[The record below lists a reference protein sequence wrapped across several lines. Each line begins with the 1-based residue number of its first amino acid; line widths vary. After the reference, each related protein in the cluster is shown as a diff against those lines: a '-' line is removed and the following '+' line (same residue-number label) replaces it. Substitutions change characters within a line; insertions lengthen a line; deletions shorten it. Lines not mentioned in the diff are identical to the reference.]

1 MPDGQKEKGA
11 LGGGGAPPPPTR
23 PAQGAPGV
31 EAVRACRRGGVSGD
45 RAARQKKARAGGR
58 EEARDRK
65 HDEKVYPIFKKRALG
80 GAASAQGGGKRTA
93 GNAGQRPEC
102 GPEEAGEF
110 RRRAGAGSFRHDP
123 G

>member
-1 MPDGQKEKGA
+1 MDCSDSKLHLRKHCSFIVFNLKKFPCM
-11 LGGGGAPPPPTR
+11 R
-23 PAQGAPGV
+23 
-31 EAVRACRRGGVSGD
+31 CRRGGVSGD

-93 GNAGQRPEC
+93 GDAGQRPEC

>member
-1 MPDGQKEKGA
+1 M
-11 LGGGGAPPPPTR
+11 
-23 PAQGAPGV
+23 
-31 EAVRACRRGGVSGD
+31 EAVRARRRGGVSGE
-45 RAARQKKARAGGR
+45 RAARQKNARAGGG

-65 HDEKVYPIFKKRALG
+65 RDEKVYPIFKKRALG

-93 GNAGQRPEC
+93 GSAGQRSEC
-102 GPEEAGEF
+102 GPEGVGEV

>member
-1 MPDGQKEKGA
+1 
-11 LGGGGAPPPPTR
+11 LPPTLTLER
-23 PAQGAPGV
+23 I
-31 EAVRACRRGGVSGD
+31 
-45 RAARQKKARAGGR
+45 GGR
-58 EEARDRK
+58 EEAPGRDRK

-93 GNAGQRPEC
+93 GSAGQRSEC
-102 GPEEAGEF
+102 GSEGAGEF

>member
-1 MPDGQKEKGA
+1 M
-11 LGGGGAPPPPTR
+11 GGRCGSR
-23 PAQGAPGV
+23 RVLQVAPGV
-31 EAVRACRRGGVSGD
+31 EAVRACRRGGVSGE
-45 RAARQKKARAGGR
+45 RASWQKKARAGGR

-65 HDEKVYPIFKKRALG
+65 HDEEVYPIFKKRALG

-93 GNAGQRPEC
+93 GSAGQRSEC
-102 GPEEAGEF
+102 GPEGAGEF